1 MRLCDSATL
10 RLTPNKM
17 KHTLIILAAAI
28 MLLQSCGI
36 YNKYKRPDVN
46 TTGLYRDT
54 QNDLD
59 TLAASDTTT
68 LGSLPWREVFT
79 DPKLQALIDTA
90 LVNNTDLLTASLS
103 VKQAEAMLTSAKL
116 AYLPSFVFAP
126 SGTLSSWD
134 HQKASQIYS
143 LPIQA
148 SWTIDLFGSL
158 TNAKRAQ
165 QAALVQTR
173 DYKRAVRTG
182 IINGVANCYYTL
194 LMLDRQMDITRQTEA
209 LTRETWEKMQDMKQ
223 LYGYT
228 EASVLSA
235 KANYLSVQASIPEI
249 ERQIREV
256 ENSLS
261 LLLAQAPQHIDRST
275 LEEQSLPANL
285 STGIGIQLL
294 QNRPDVHAKEM
305 ALANCFYNVN
315 KARAAFYPNITI
327 TGSAAWTNS
336 SGMGIVNPGKLLANA
351 VGSLVQPIFQR
362 GQLVAGLK
370 VAKAQQEQAYLA
382 WQQSILNAG
391 SEVSNALKQYETSA
405 RLSEIEAERIA
416 TLTANVEAVNELMTN
431 GATYL
436 EVITA
441 QQALLSSQLTKVAD
455 DFNKMQAVVN
465 LYYALGGGSQ

>member
-1 MRLCDSATL
+1 
-10 RLTPNKM
+10 M
-17 KHTLIILAAAI
+17 KHTLYIYMVVASA
-28 MLLQSCGI
+28 LLMQSCGI
-36 YNKYKRPDVN
+36 YNKYKRPEVN
-46 TTGLYRDT
+46 TKGLYRDISS
-54 QNDLD
+54 DVD
-59 TLAASDTTT
+59 TLVSRDTTT
-68 LGSLPWREVFT
+68 LASTPWREVFT
-79 DPKLQALIDTA
+79 DPKLQMLIDSA
-90 LVNNTDLLTASLS
+90 LANNSDLLTAALS
-103 VKQAEAMLTSAKL
+103 VKQAEAMLSVAKL
-116 AYLPSFVFAP
+116 AYVPSFVFAP
-126 SGTLSSWD
+126 SGSLSSWD
-134 HQKASQIYS
+134 NNKAVQTYS

-165 QAALVQTR
+165 QAVLIQSR
-173 DYKRAVRTG
+173 DYQRAVKTS
-182 IINGVANCYYTL
+182 IISGVANCYYTL
-194 LMLDRQMDITRQTEA
+194 LMLDKQLEITRQTES
-209 LTRETWEKMQDMKQ
+209 LTCETWEKMQDMKQ

-235 KANYLSVQASIPEI
+235 KANYLAVQASIPEI

-275 LEEQSLPANL
+275 FEAQSLPANL
-285 STGIGIQLL
+285 STGVGIQLL
-294 QNRPDVHAKEM
+294 ANRPDVHAKEM

-336 SGMGIVNPGKLLANA
+336 AGAGVVNPGKLLSSA
-351 VGSLVQPIFQR
+351 VASLVQPIFMH

-370 VAKAQQEQAYLA
+370 VAKADQEKAYIA

-391 SEVSNALKQYETSA
+391 AEVSNALKLYETSA

-416 TLTANVEAVNELMTN
+416 TLEANVEAVNELMTN

-436 EVITA
+436 EVISA
-441 QQALLSSQLTKVAD
+441 QQTLLSSQLAKVAD

-465 LYYALGGGSQ
+465 LYYALGGGGE

>member
-1 MRLCDSATL
+1 MKYTL
-10 RLTPNKM
+10 LY
-17 KHTLIILAAAI
+17 IVIAGA
-28 MLLQSCGI
+28 LLLNSCGI
-36 YNKYKRPDVN
+36 YTKYKRPEVN
-46 TTGLYRDT
+46 ANGLYRDT
-54 QNDLD
+54 QSNLD
-59 TLAASDTTT
+59 TLAVSDTNNFGTT
-68 LGSLPWREVFT
+68 PWREVFT
-79 DPKLQALIDTA
+79 DPKLQTLIDSA
-90 LVNNTDLLTASLS
+90 LTNNSDLLTASLS

-116 AYLPSFVFAP
+116 AYLPNFVFAP
-126 SGTLSSWD
+126 TGTLSSWD
-134 HQKASQIYS
+134 HSKATQTYS

-158 TNAKRAQ
+158 TNARLAQ
-165 QAALVQTR
+165 KAALLQMN
-173 DYKRAVRTG
+173 DYQRAVKTG
-182 IINGVANCYYTL
+182 IISGVANCYYTL
-194 LMLDRQMDITRQTEA
+194 LMLDKQLEITKSTEA

-223 LYGYT
+223 FYGYT

-235 KANYLSVQASIPEI
+235 KANYLAVQASIPEI

-261 LLLAQAPQHIDRST
+261 LLLTQAPQHIERGT
-275 LEEQSLPANL
+275 FEQQSLPSNL
-285 STGIGIQLL
+285 SAGVSIQLL

-336 SGMGIVNPGKLLANA
+336 SGMGIVNPGKLLASA
-351 VGSLVQPIFQR
+351 VGSLTQPIFMR

-370 VAKAQQEQAYLA
+370 VAKAQQEQAYIA

-391 SEVSNALKQYETSA
+391 SEVSNALKLYETSA
-405 RLSEIEAERIA
+405 RLSELEAERSA
-416 TLTANVEAVNELMTN
+416 TLAANVQAVEELMTN

-441 QQALLSSQLTKVAD
+441 QQALLSSQLQKVAD

-465 LYYALGGGSQ
+465 LYYALGGQP